1 MKNITKQFVTL
12 MIVGLFAVTA
22 QATVKPHDTV
32 SCLEL
37 SGKILKLKKYASNTY
52 TINLVRHNVVI
63 ETKVVKGNNEFKFS
77 LKKNG
82 WYTVKILKQGY
93 VSRTICVDTK
103 LAEEHNG
110 FYRFAF
116 DTELIEE
123 GDAIKLNKSA
133 LEMPIA
139 HISFDRKK
147 RWFTYNVAYTNEV
160 KNKIYGGH
168 VQLNK

>member
-1 MKNITKQFVTL
+1 MKTITIQFATL
-12 MIVGLFAVTA
+12 IILGLFPVTA
-22 QATVKPHDTV
+22 NASIKTPDTA

-52 TINLVRHNVVI
+52 TINLIRDNSII
-63 ETKVVKGNNEFKFS
+63 ETKVIKGNNEFKFT

-82 WYTVKILKQGY
+82 WYTVKILKEGY
-93 VSRTICVDTK
+93 VSRIISVDTK
-103 LAEEHNG
+103 LAEGHDG
-110 FYRFAF
+110 LYRFAF

-123 GDAIKLNKSA
+123 ADAVKLNKSA

-139 HISFDRKK
+139 HISFDKK
-147 RWFTYNVAYTNEV
+147 KHWFAHNVEYTKAV
-160 KNKIYGGH
+160 KNKIYSGH

>member
-1 MKNITKQFVTL
+1 MKTITTQFVTL
-12 MIVGLFAVTA
+12 IILGLFSVTA
-22 QATVKPHDTV
+22 KASIKTPDTA

-52 TINLVRHNVVI
+52 TINLVRDNAIV
-63 ETKVVKGNNEFKFS
+63 ETKVIKGNNEFKFN

-82 WYTVKILKQGY
+82 WYTVKIVKEGY
-93 VSRTICVDTK
+93 VSRTISIDTK

-110 FYRFAF
+110 HYSFAF

-123 GDAIKLNKSA
+123 AEAIKLNKSG

-139 HISFDRKK
+139 HISFDKKK
-147 RWFTYNVAYTNEV
+147 RWFTHNVAYTREI
-160 KNKIYGGH
+160 KNKIYSGH